1 MENRRFSSEFFRH
14 CSLSVLGMLGLS
26 CYILADTFFVSQ
38 KLGANGLAAL
48 NLAIP
53 VYSFIH
59 GSGLMLG
66 MGGSAKYSVL
76 RGQGNWDKAC
86 QVFSCSLCLG
96 LIFALLF
103 MLPGLCLSDRLSVLL
118 GAGGETLSM
127 TRTYLAVLLLFSPAF
142 LLNDTLICFVRAD
155 GGPGL
160 SMAAML
166 TGSLLNILLDY
177 LFIFPFDMGIFGA
190 VLATGLSPVFSVLVL
205 SLHWRGSACGL
216 FPGKP
221 PFCPAAAFNILALGF
236 PSLVTEVASGVVMIV
251 FNQIILSLAGSV
263 GVAAYGVVANLSL
276 VAMAVLTGV
285 AQGVQPL
292 AGSAYG
298 RRELPSLLKLLRWA
312 TVTAWLLGVG
322 IYVTLFLFAGPVVRC
337 FNSENIAAL
346 QDMAVPGLRI
356 YFTALFFAGFNTV
369 ASVFFVSTEN
379 PWPAHAISLLR
390 GGLLIVPLAF
400 FFASLAGMTG
410 VWMAFPVTE
419 GLVCLLSAVL
429 WRCRRSI

>member
-1 MENRRFSSEFFRH
+1 MDDRHCFREFLRH

-26 CYILADTFFVSQ
+26 CYILADTFFISR

-66 MGGSAKYSVL
+66 MGGSARYSVL
-76 RGQGNWDKAC
+76 RGQGDRDEARRI
-86 QVFSCSLCLG
+86 FSASLCTG
-96 LIFALLF
+96 LIAAAFFVLAGFLF
-103 MLPGLCLSDRLSVLL
+103 PGWLSVLL
-118 GAGGETLSM
+118 GASGETLSM
-127 TRTYLAVLLLFSPAF
+127 TRTYLTVLLLFSPAF

-166 TGSLLNILLDY
+166 TGSFLNVLLDY
-177 LFIFPFDMGIFGA
+177 LLIFPFDMGIFGA

-205 SLHWRGSACGL
+205 SLHWRSGACGL
-216 FPGKP
+216 FPVKS
-221 PFCPAAAFNILALGF
+221 PFRSAAVPHILALGF

-251 FNQIILSLAGSV
+251 FNQIILNLSGSL
-263 GVAAYGVVANLSL
+263 GVAAYGVIANLSL
-276 VAMAVLTGV
+276 VAVAVLTGV

-292 AGSAYG
+292 VGRAYG
-298 RRELPSLLKLLRWA
+298 RRETPSLLRLLHWSA
-312 TVTAWLLGVG
+312 AAVLLLGTG
-322 IYVTLFLFAGPVVRC
+322 IYAILFLFAGPVVRC

-356 YFTALFFAGFNTV
+356 YFAALFFAGPNTV
-369 ASVFFVSTEN
+369 GSVFFVSTEN
-379 PWPAHAISLLR
+379 PRPAHALSLLR
-390 GGLLIVPLAF
+390 GVLLIVPLAF
-400 FFASLAGMTG
+400 LFSALGGMTG

-419 GLVCLLSAVL
+419 GLVCLLTAVL
-429 WRCRRSI
+429 WRRRPS